1 MRVFVDTSAFVAVLD
16 ADDENHQK
24 AKGKWEDLIL
34 KNVTLVCSNYILVET
49 FALIQDRIGIEAVR
63 TFQEDVV
70 PMITVEWVGEPM
82 HQTGVMSVLA
92 AARKRLSLVDCVSF
106 DVMRR
111 LGIKGTFAFDRHFK
125 EQGFECVP

>member
-49 FALIQDRIGIEAVR
+49 FALIQHRIGIEAVR

-82 HQTGVMSVLA
+82 AS
-92 AARKRLSLVDCVSF
+92 
-106 DVMRR
+106 
-111 LGIKGTFAFDRHFK
+111 DRGDECSCCSKK
-125 EQGFECVP
+125 ETKPGGLC